1 MDDTV
6 SIKMLKNKMLI
17 ITPEAVSI
25 IVKQNNTIFLE
36 MPKLIRNCCF
46 DLQECPS
53 VRIGEP
59 RNTKDYDRK
68 IVQGVTVFLPRHLPE
83 FALTVTVS
91 SFFGR
96 KRLVVD
102 GWRFF

>member
-1 MDDTV
+1 
-6 SIKMLKNKMLI
+6 MLTF
-17 ITPEAVSI
+17 TPEALSI
-25 IVKQNNTIFLE
+25 IRKQDKPIFLE
-36 MPKLIRNCCF
+36 LPKLIRNCCF

-59 RNTKDYDRK
+59 RNEQDYEKR
-68 IVQGVTVFLPRHLPE
+68 IVQEVTVYLPRRLPE
-83 FALTVTVS
+83 FALTITIS
-91 SFFGR
+91 SFLGR

>member
-1 MDDTV
+1 
-6 SIKMLKNKMLI
+6 MLT
-17 ITPEAVSI
+17 ITPEALSVI
-25 IVKQNNTIFLE
+25 IKHNKPIFLE
-36 MPKLIRNCCF
+36 LPKLIRNCCF

-59 RNTKDYDRK
+59 GNTRDYDKK
-68 IVQGVTVFLPRHLPE
+68 IVQEVTVFLPWRLQDH
-83 FALTVTVS
+83 ALTITVS
-91 SFFGR
+91 NFFGR